1 MVTLVTIVSGSNHIS
16 DISRI
21 STWNLRILVFRDVM
35 LPRRV
40 GAPDVSKE
48 CDIFIFKDELVQ
60 FVYRK
65 FIGVRVITSHI
76 NKFKYFV
83 ITN

>member
-1 MVTLVTIVSGSNHIS
+1 MVILVTIVSGS
-16 DISRI
+16 
-21 STWNLRILVFRDVM
+21 STWILRSLVFRDVM
-35 LPRRV
+35 LPRGV
-40 GAPDVSKE
+40 GVPDVSKE
-48 CDIFIFKDELVQ
+48 CNIFIFKDKLVH

-65 FIGVRVITSHI
+65 FIGIIVITSNI